1 MVELSSSVVVKGVIV
16 ALGELNESEVPLE
29 CAE

>member
-16 ALGELNESEVPLE
+16 AGDKNESEVPLE
-29 CAE
+29 WAE